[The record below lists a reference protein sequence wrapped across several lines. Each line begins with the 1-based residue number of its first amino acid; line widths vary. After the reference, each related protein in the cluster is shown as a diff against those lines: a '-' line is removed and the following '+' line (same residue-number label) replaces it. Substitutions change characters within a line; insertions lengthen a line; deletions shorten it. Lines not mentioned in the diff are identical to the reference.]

1 MQCRVCLPKTE
12 RAHASCGAHH
22 SEIAV
27 NNDRAEFRSPGGA
40 VDRPAF
46 ILAPC
51 DFCHA
56 RRWYSRG
63 TIPRSMS
70 LRDANCP
77 CRGLS
82 REGGRAMD
90 EFAYFHW
97 TDIAT
102 LIPTA
107 LFMMLW

>member
-1 MQCRVCLPKTE
+1 MNANAAL
-12 RAHASCGAHH
+12 RA
-22 SEIAV
+22 EIGFCPYAGSPLFPDRGG
-27 NNDRAEFRSPGGA
+27 DRAKLRVLLVGEA
-40 VDRPAF
+40 VERPSF

-63 TIPRSMS
+63 IIPWSMS

-82 REGGRAMD
+82 REGGR
-90 EFAYFHW
+90 W
-97 TDIAT
+97 TNSRIGRT
-102 LIPTA
+102 
-107 LFMMLW
+107 